1 MSLTVD
7 HRSPFGPLRDDAGT
21 GTGSGTG
28 TGPRRHGWAASI
40 DLVRAEALEN
50 RRCSRRVRYEA
61 RDALGVVLFSAGA
74 STLVAVLAT
83 VALSWAA

>member
-1 MSLTVD
+1 MSLTTH
-7 HRSPFGPLRDDAGT
+7 HRSPFGPLQTPRAHGAHGSAGR
-21 GTGSGTG
+21 GASS
-28 TGPRRHGWAASI
+28 GWAEAV
-40 DLVRAEALEN
+40 DLARAESLEN

-74 STLVAVLAT
+74 STLLSVLAA

>member
-21 GTGSGTG
+21 GAGV
-28 TGPRRHGWAASI
+28 RRSSWAASI
-40 DLVRAEALEN
+40 DLVRAESLEN

-74 STLVAVLAT
+74 STLVAVLAA

>member
-1 MSLTVD
+1 MSLTTH
-7 HRSPFGPLRDDAGT
+7 HRSPFGPLQPQGAAD
-21 GTGSGTG
+21 
-28 TGPRRHGWAASI
+28 RRGRGDRSGWAEAV
-40 DLVRAEALEN
+40 DLARAESLEN

-74 STLVAVLAT
+74 STLVAVLAA

>member
-21 GTGSGTG
+21 GVGTG
-28 TGPRRHGWAASI
+28 ARPRRSSWAASI
-40 DLVRAEALEN
+40 DLVRAESLEN

-74 STLVAVLAT
+74 STLVAVLAA

>member
-21 GTGSGTG
+21 GTGTSA
-28 TGPRRHGWAASI
+28 GPRRSSWAASI
-40 DLVRAEALEN
+40 DLVRAESLEN

-74 STLVAVLAT
+74 STLVAVLAA

>member
-1 MSLTVD
+1 MSLTTH
-7 HRSPFGPLRDDAGT
+7 HRSPFGPLQPHAVLDRGDRGGRGDR
-21 GTGSGTG
+21 S
-28 TGPRRHGWAASI
+28 GWAEAV
-40 DLVRAEALEN
+40 DLARAESLEN

-74 STLVAVLAT
+74 STLVAVLAA

>member
-21 GTGSGTG
+21 GSGV
-28 TGPRRHGWAASI
+28 GPRRSGWAASI

-74 STLVAVLAT
+74 STLIAVLAT

>member
-21 GTGSGTG
+21 GGSGASTG
-28 TGPRRHGWAASI
+28 ARRSSWAASI
-40 DLVRAEALEN
+40 DLVRAESLEN

-74 STLVAVLAT
+74 STLVAVLAA

>member
-1 MSLTVD
+1 MSLTTH
-7 HRSPFGPLRDDAGT
+7 HRSPFGPLQAHGAPSR
-21 GTGSGTG
+21 SG
-28 TGPRRHGWAASI
+28 RRGDRGAASGWAEAV
-40 DLVRAEALEN
+40 DLARAESLEN

-74 STLVAVLAT
+74 STLLSVLAA

>member
-1 MSLTVD
+1 MSLTTP
-7 HRSPFGPLRDDAGT
+7 HRSPFGPLQVRRVSGAAGR
-21 GTGSGTG
+21 GASS
-28 TGPRRHGWAASI
+28 GWAEAVE
-40 DLVRAEALEN
+40 LARAESLEN

-74 STLVAVLAT
+74 STLLSVLAA

>member
-1 MSLTVD
+1 MSLTTH
-7 HRSPFGPLRDDAGT
+7 HRSPFGPLQPQAATR
-21 GTGSGTG
+21 SN
-28 TGPRRHGWAASI
+28 RSGWAEAVE
-40 DLVRAEALEN
+40 LARAESLEN

-74 STLVAVLAT
+74 STLLSVLAA